1 MTQNYPALRH
11 HVLRPH
17 IGTEFTV
24 HNRDM
29 LRLGFLLFATL
40 LFAQDWKTATDLSG
54 VDFTG
59 LPPAKKTEVLK
70 VLREMAC
77 PCGCPMQLAQCR
89 VEDPACSTSKTLA
102 NEAVAAAKAGKDI
115 RKTLEASPLV
125 KQAANR
131 NRPLLDPV
139 AINIDGAP
147 ARGPQNARITLVEFS
162 DFQCPYCIKAIS
174 HLETALKTFPKD
186 VRLVY
191 KQFPLDTHGQ
201 ARLAAQ
207 ASLAAHQQGK
217 FWPMHDRLYQ
227 QSRQINRMNVLNWAK
242 DLGLDMPKFVAA
254 LDSAPI
260 KAQVERDIAEGDRI
274 GVQGTPSVFVNGK
287 KYQGPLDPEKF
298 LPILT
303 QELNTP

>member
-1 MTQNYPALRH
+1 MFRLVYLLLSASLLLMAQPWKSATAL
-11 HVLRPH
+11 P
-17 IGTEFTV
+17 
-24 HNRDM
+24 
-29 LRLGFLLFATL
+29 
-40 LFAQDWKTATDLSG
+40 G

-59 LPPAKKTEVLK
+59 LTTAQKTEVLQ
-70 VLREMAC
+70 VLREMEC

-89 VEDPACSTSKTLA
+89 VEDPACGTSKTLA
-102 NEAVAAAKAGKDI
+102 NEAVAAAKAGKNV

-147 ARGPQNARITLVEFS
+147 SRGPQNARITLVEFS
-162 DFQCPYCIKAIS
+162 DFQCPYCIKAVG
-174 HLETALKTFPKD
+174 HLEAALKTFPKD

-191 KQFPLDTHGQ
+191 KQFPLNTHGQ

-217 FWPMHDRLYQ
+217 FWPMHDRLYLQ
-227 QSRQINRMNVLNWAK
+227 ARQINRMNILNWAN

-254 LDSAPI
+254 LDSAAV

-298 LPILT
+298 LPLLT
-303 QELNTP
+303 QELTTP